1 MTVSGGTRL
10 GPYEILAQLGAGG
23 MGEVYRAR
31 DTRLQREVAVKVLP
45 AELSSD
51 AARLKRF
58 EREARS
64 ASALNHPNI
73 VTIHEVGQS
82 DSTSFIVMEL
92 VDGKTLR
99 ELLYAGPLPLR
110 KLLSIAAQV
119 ADGLAKAHA
128 SGIVHRDLKAE
139 NVMVT
144 SDGFVKI
151 LDFGLAKL
159 THPDSD
165 SGQTEQA
172 PTIPGGTEPG
182 VVMGTVGYMS
192 PEQAAGQRVDFRSDQ
207 FSFGSI
213 LYEMA
218 TGKRAFER
226 ATKPETLSA
235 IIREEPEPLATV
247 APKTP
252 AHLIW
257 VVERCL
263 AKDPEDRYGS
273 TKDVARDLA
282 AMRKDSGSQAGLLA
296 PVVARRKGRELLTT
310 VLLATA
316 ALILGVVGTLFV
328 ARARRSDPP
337 RKIQSSLL
345 PPEKFAFHNGQM
357 ALSPDGRRIAF
368 VALNPGG
375 ARVLWVRPLDSPSA
389 QPLPGT
395 EGACYPFW
403 SPDSRFLGFF
413 AGGKLKKIDA
423 SGGAPQTLADAQNG
437 LGGSWSR
444 EGLILFAPS
453 PQDPIH
459 QVSSSGGAS
468 AAVTERAGSPVEIS
482 HRWPFFLP
490 DGRHFLYLAR
500 NAQPEKSAIYV
511 GSVQSKERKLLVNAE
526 SNVAYALPGFL
537 LYCRERT
544 LLAQPFDPS
553 GLRLSG
559 EAFPVGE
566 RVQYFVNDASAAFS
580 VSDNGVLVYQA
591 GTAAGESQLAW
602 FDRSGKQLE
611 TVGAPADYTE
621 PRLSRDGRRVAVGI
635 SDSQGRGDLWLYDF
649 ARRTPTRF
657 TFDPARDFASV
668 WSPDDSRIVFCSVR
682 KGPADIYQ
690 KILDG
695 TGGVE
700 ALLASD
706 AYKIPNDWS
715 PDGRFIAFQMVDPT
729 AKTRLDLWLF
739 SVSDRKAT
747 LFLQT
752 ESNERSARFSPDGRW
767 MAYVS
772 DESGK
777 DEVYVQPFPGT
788 GRRWQVSTAG
798 GRHPTWRGDG
808 RDLVYLEPPNKLM
821 AVEVRTEAAFAAG
834 MPKLLFEPRMKPL
847 VQRQFDV
854 SSDGNRF
861 LINLALEE
869 GASAPVTLVQNW
881 TAGLKP

>member
-1 MTVSGGTRL
+1 MTVSARTRL
-10 GPYEILAQLGAGG
+10 GPYEMLGLLGVGG

-51 AARLKRF
+51 GARLKRF
-58 EREARS
+58 EREARLV
-64 ASALNHPNI
+64 SALNHPNI

-92 VDGKTLR
+92 VEGKTLT
-99 ELLYAGPLPLR
+99 ELLHTALPLR

-128 SGIVHRDLKAE
+128 SGIVHRDLKPE

-144 SDGFVKI
+144 GEGFVKV

-165 SGQTEQA
+165 SGQKEQ
-172 PTIPGGTEPG
+172 TLPGGTEPG
-182 VVMGTVGYMS
+182 IVMGTVGYMS

-213 LYEMA
+213 LYEMV
-218 TGKRAFER
+218 TGKRAFQR
-226 ATKPETLSA
+226 ATKPETLAA
-235 IIREEPEPLATV
+235 IIREEPEPLTRA

-252 AHLIW
+252 TNLARI
-257 VVERCL
+257 VERCL

-273 TKDVARDLA
+273 TKDMARDLA
-282 AMRKDSGSQAGLLA
+282 AIRDDFGSQPGFPA
-296 PVVARRKGRELLTT
+296 PVVAQRKARRLLTT

-316 ALILGVVGTLFV
+316 ALILGVVGTLV
-328 ARARRSDPP
+328 STRSDRPG
-337 RKIQSSLL
+337 KIQSSLL
-345 PPEKFAFHNGQM
+345 PPEKFVFHTGNM
-357 ALSPDGRRIAF
+357 ALSPDGHRIAF
-368 VALNPGG
+368 VTVNPAG
-375 ARVLWVRPLDSPSA
+375 ARGLWVRALDSSSA

-395 EGACYPFW
+395 EGACDPFW
-403 SPDSRFLGFF
+403 SPDGRFLGFF

-423 SGGAPQTLADAQNG
+423 SGGAPQTLADAPSG
-437 LGGSWSR
+437 LGGSWNR
-444 EGLILFAPS
+444 DGLILFAPTA
-453 PQDPIH
+453 QDPIH

-468 AAVTERAGSPVEIS
+468 SPVTERAGSPVEIS

-490 DGRHFLYLAR
+490 DGRHFLYLAQS
-500 NAQPEKSAIYV
+500 AQKEKSGIYV
-511 GSVQSKERKLLVNAE
+511 GSLQSRERKLLVNAD
-526 SNVAYALPGFL
+526 SKVAYSLPGFL

-544 LLAQPFDPS
+544 LLAQPFDPT

-566 RVQYFVNDASAAFS
+566 KVQYLFNEASAAFS
-580 VSDNGVLVYQA
+580 VSLNGVLAYQT
-591 GTAAGESQLAW
+591 GAAVGQSQLVW
-602 FDRSGKQLE
+602 FDRSGKQLQ
-611 TVGAPADYTE
+611 TVGSPADYTE
-621 PRLSRDGRRVAVGI
+621 PRLSRDGQRVAVAI
-635 SDSQGRGDLWLYDF
+635 SDSQGRADLWLVEL
-649 ARRTPTRF
+649 ASGTPTRF
-657 TFDPARDFASV
+657 TSDPARDFAAV
-668 WSPDDSRIVFCSVR
+668 WSPDDSRLVFCSVR

-690 KILDG
+690 KVSEG
-695 TGGVE
+695 TGADGP
-700 ALLASD
+700 LLASD

-715 PDGRFIAFQMVDPT
+715 PDGRFIAFQRVDP
-729 AKTRLDLWLF
+729 KTKTKLDLWVF
-739 SVSDRKAT
+739 SLSDRKAT

-752 ESNERSARFSPDGRW
+752 AANERSARFSPDGRW
-767 MAYVS
+767 VAYGS
-772 DESGK
+772 DESGE
-777 DEVYVQPFPGT
+777 DEVYVQPFPGP
-788 GRRWQVSTAG
+788 GRRWRVSTAG

-808 RDLVYLEPPNKLM
+808 KELIYLEPPNKLM

-834 MPKLLFEPRMKPL
+834 LPKLLFEPRMKPL

-861 LINLALEE
+861 LINLVGPEE
-869 GASAPVTLVQNW
+869 ASAPLTLVQNW
-881 TAGLKP
+881 TAGLK